1 MRFSILAALA
11 SGALLLGN
19 ALPRAPARADDPTQQ
34 VMRTEIAF
42 AKTMADRDYAA
53 FGRFVS
59 NEAVFFTSEQP
70 LRGKEAVL
78 DHWKRYYDKGP
89 APFSWAPE
97 RVEVL
102 GFRHAR
108 AQHRPRARPERQAD
122 RDVHF
127 HLATG
132 RAGRVAHRVRQGESR
147 VQERGAVKCIAL

>member
-1 MRFSILAALA
+1 VRFSILAALA

-19 ALPRAPARADDPTQQ
+19 ASTRAPARADDPTQQ

-53 FGRFVS
+53 FGTFVS

-102 GFRHAR
+102 GSGTLALSTGPVRDPSGKLIGTFTSIWRQDAPGVWR
-108 AQHRPRARPERQAD
+108 IVFDKGNPVCKSEAQ
-122 RDVHF
+122 
-127 HLATG
+127 
-132 RAGRVAHRVRQGESR
+132 
-147 VQERGAVKCIAL
+147 